1 MKRVGDYIVYRRDV
15 CKIIDLKKYN
25 NIDYYVLSPLNDISL
40 HINVPVN
47 NKLGYIRDLM
57 SKEEVSN
64 LISKIS
70 SIELIDEEDRRLE
83 FKYKE
88 LLDSGNYEDL
98 VKIIKTSYLR
108 NKKRLDNNKKISEK
122 DKHYFDLAEKY
133 LYNEI
138 SIVLNKDYEET
149 KRYLISAIEKK

>member
-1 MKRVGDYIVYRRDV
+1 MKRVGDYIVYRRDD

-40 HINVPVN
+40 HINVPVD

-88 LLDSGNYEDL
+88 LLDSGNHEDL

-149 KRYLISAIEKK
+149 KRYLISTIEKK

>member
-40 HINVPVN
+40 HINVPVD

-88 LLDSGNYEDL
+88 LLDSGNHEDL

>member
-25 NIDYYVLSPLNDISL
+25 NRDYYVLSPLNDISL
-40 HINVPVN
+40 HINVPVD

-88 LLDSGNYEDL
+88 LLDSGNHEDL

-149 KRYLISAIEKK
+149 KRYLISTIEKK

>member
-40 HINVPVN
+40 HINVPVD

-88 LLDSGNYEDL
+88 LLDSGNHEDL
-98 VKIIKTSYLR
+98 VKIIKTSYLK

-149 KRYLISAIEKK
+149 KRYLISTIEKK

>member
-40 HINVPVN
+40 HINVPVD

-88 LLDSGNYEDL
+88 LLDSGNHEDL

-149 KRYLISAIEKK
+149 KRYLISTIEKK